1 MYKTELVREI
11 DVLVSKK
18 HWGEAETLCQT
29 ALSKY
34 PNDLPITLRLVNALA
49 KQQLYDKGV
58 SISEA
63 LCQSYP
69 NDVRALHALLDIYI
83 AKERFQDAEL
93 AGKRWLGQEGNS
105 DFFVQ
110 MRLGRFL
117 NRQGKGKESVDWWA
131 KLYKADA
138 DNTFVVEGYVDALV
152 LTNDYEQIE
161 KICNQWL
168 KCNKDDVSIR
178 LKFAR
183 LLTNRKNFLKALE
196 LWKKLSE
203 LEGST
208 SDIRIFHGLLDCLL
222 PLKKLD
228 DARLVC
234 EEWRSRSPTE
244 ETIIIRSARVLMQC
258 GLHEEAVNLLIG
270 IQINNDQR
278 IFSFLTECYL
288 ILDDIE
294 NVKTTAQQWLK
305 AHSDNVE
312 PKLHFTRALLILGE
326 YKEAAVLLSN
336 LENEQHSFSDSQTKL
351 FVGCLLLSERL
362 DEAQKIIIKSLAKAE
377 VNRDWIRL
385 LVQYAQHSR
394 NASLS
399 SLARALDILT
409 FLGFDTKKVINAT
422 GILALKSKIDFYALS
437 QLLADAYNKNSTN
450 NEILNVFYSIL
461 ARCQLDAS
469 EVTRCL
475 KLFNKKTSRTNH
487 YPNLY
492 FKTCFNKSYKTKQTI
507 CPITSGVD
515 LTSDGKRNS
524 NKVVIALNGIGG
536 GFGGF
541 PLEFLD
547 NYFKIRNITFVVLDD
562 VTTRF
567 YLSGVQSLGERF
579 QDTVDYLAEE
589 YKNHEFY
596 FMGKSAG
603 SLAAMH
609 FAKALDAKSVI
620 CFGAAVNC
628 TLEFFERQNDFRA
641 RPVVR
646 RLSRLVHSELLDIKP
661 SLDDGTS
668 FKTFL
673 WFGEENREDL
683 VHAKYI
689 EDIPKIYLRSIPGFK
704 FHDALG
710 GVVRANLLDDALT
723 EFLA

>member
-1 MYKTELVREI
+1 MLKSDLVRDI
-11 DVLVSKK
+11 DLLESKEL
-18 HWGEAETLCQT
+18 WREVETTCRGF
-29 ALSKY
+29 LSTY
-34 PNDLPITLRLVNALA
+34 SNNLPITLRLINALA
-49 KQQLYDKGV
+49 KQQQFEKGMK
-58 SISEA
+58 ISEA
-63 LCQSYP
+63 LCQNYP

-83 AKERFQDAEL
+83 AKECFQDAEL
-93 AGKRWLGQEGNS
+93 ACKSWLDREGNS

-138 DNTFVVEGYVDALV
+138 ENIFVVEGYIDALV
-152 LTNDYEQIE
+152 LTNEYEQIE
-161 KICNQWL
+161 KICSHWL
-168 KCNKDDVSIR
+168 KDNKDDLTVR

-183 LLTNRKNFLKALE
+183 LLTNQKNFLKALE
-196 LWKKLSE
+196 LWKRLSE
-203 LEGST
+203 LEGLT
-208 SDIRIFHGLLDCLL
+208 SDIRIFHGLLDCLV

-228 DARLVC
+228 DAKLVC
-234 EEWRSRSPTE
+234 KEWRSRLPAE
-244 ETIIIRSARVLMQC
+244 EAVTIRSARVFMQC
-258 GLHEEAVNLLIG
+258 GLHKEAINLLIG
-270 IQINNDQR
+270 IQNNNDQR

-294 NVKTTAQQWLK
+294 NVKTTSRRWLA

-312 PKLHFTRALLILGE
+312 PKLHFTRALLMLGE

-351 FVGCLLLSERL
+351 FVSCLLLSERL

-377 VNRDWIRL
+377 VNRDWMRL

-409 FLGFDTKKVINAT
+409 FLGLDTKQVINAT

-437 QLLADAYNKNSTN
+437 HLLADAYNKNSTN

-469 EVTRCL
+469 EVSRCL
-475 KLFNKKTSRTNH
+475 KLFNNKTSRANH
-487 YPNLY
+487 YPSLY
-492 FKTCFNKSYKTKQTI
+492 FKTCFNKSYKTKQSI
-507 CPITSGVD
+507 GPITSGVD
-515 LTSDGKRNS
+515 LTYDGKRSS

-547 NYFKIRNITFVVLDD
+547 NYFKKNNITFVVLDD

-589 YKNHEFY
+589 FKNHEFY

-609 FAKALDAKSVI
+609 FAKALDAKAVI

-646 RLSRLVHSELLDIKP
+646 RLNRLVHSDLLDIKP
-661 SLDDGTS
+661 FLDEGTS

-673 WFGEENREDL
+673 WFGDENREDL

-689 EDIPKIYLRSIPGFK
+689 EDAPKIYLRPIPGFK